1 MLQTKTDNLPH
12 DQQERLHPDFVA
24 NERAYLRMRD
34 TLLTQ
39 YHGQWVAV
47 HNGQVIASGPQLMQ
61 VMEQAAAPGGHPYVA
76 LVGAEDSV
84 VFRVRRAV
92 FACDRA
98 YQPFPLPRVKA
109 TFWNHAE
116 THSQTHPDVI
126 PDTGAD
132 VSVLPD
138 ADCRAIDLFNSP
150 YLTGMAGGVLGASVI
165 TLLYRGKVE
174 LDRARYSALVQ
185 PVPGG
190 RERILGRDV
199 LNQQRVLF
207 DGPAGEVIV
216 DP

>member
-1 MLQTKTDNLPH
+1 MLHTQTDNLPH
-12 DQQERLHPDFVA
+12 DQRQRLHADFLA

-34 TLLTQ
+34 RLLAQ
-39 YHGQWVAV
+39 YRGQWVAV
-47 HNGQVIASGPQLMQ
+47 HDGQVLASGTQLMQ
-61 VMEQAAAPGGHPYVA
+61 VMERAVASGGHPYIA
-76 LVGAEDSV
+76 LVGAEDAA

-92 FACDRA
+92 FAYDHA

-138 ADCRAIDLFNSP
+138 ADCSAIDLYNSP
-150 YLTGMAGGVLGASVI
+150 YLTGMAGGVVGASVT
-165 TLLYRGKVE
+165 TLFYWGKVE
-174 LDRARYSALVQ
+174 IDGARYSALVQ
-185 PVPGG
+185 PVPAG

-207 DGPAGEVIV
+207 DGPAGQVV
-216 DP
+216 VNP